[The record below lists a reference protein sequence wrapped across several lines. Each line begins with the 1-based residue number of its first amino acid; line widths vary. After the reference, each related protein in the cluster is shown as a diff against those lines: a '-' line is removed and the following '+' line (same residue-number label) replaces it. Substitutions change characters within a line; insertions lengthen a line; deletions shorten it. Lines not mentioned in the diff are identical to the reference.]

1 VAERFHV
8 RRTASALA
16 VVLVVTGLTSCSN
29 DDSYCA
35 ALKEDQRRLARLSAD
50 SAKPGRAGAD
60 ALGDSVGLL
69 SRLGDQAPEDV
80 ADEWET
86 LVGAL
91 RGLST
96 AIDESGAA
104 PRDFAG
110 GTRPDG
116 VTTGQYAA
124 VRQAGEELRS
134 TRVQQAAASIEQHA
148 QDVCKV
154 DLGSGLGAGG

>member
-1 VAERFHV
+1 M
-8 RRTASALA
+8 
-16 VVLVVTGLTSCSN
+16 LVVGGFTACSK
-29 DDSYCA
+29 DSTSYCGS
-35 ALKEDQRRLARLSAD
+35 LKDEQRRLARLSAD
-50 SAKPGRAGAD
+50 SGKPGRAGAD
-60 ALGDSVGLL
+60 ALGDSVDLL
-69 SRLGDQAPEDV
+69 ARLGEEAPRDV
-80 ADEWET
+80 SDEWET
-86 LVGAL
+86 LVGAM

-104 PRDFAG
+104 PSDFAG

-148 QDVCKV
+148 LDVCKV